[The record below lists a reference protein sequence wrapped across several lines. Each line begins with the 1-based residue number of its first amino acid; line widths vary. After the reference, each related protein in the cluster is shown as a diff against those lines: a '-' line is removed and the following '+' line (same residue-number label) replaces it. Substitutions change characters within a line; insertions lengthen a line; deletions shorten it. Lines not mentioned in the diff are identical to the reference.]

1 MLNWF
6 YLSLGALIVLVIV
19 VFILYLKGGSEKK
32 EYIPTPTLRSVPD
45 GTDGSRTFSGT
56 AEANKPVVGYKHPCK
71 YCGKLIPPNS
81 TACPF
86 CGKINPLGPYRCPRC
101 HEPVEKDW
109 QVCPK
114 CNQNLRIVCPYCG
127 KNTFFG
133 DYCENCGARLLVK
146 CPSCGQEQPPISD
159 KCIRC
164 GKPNA
169 KIEVKI

>member
-1 MLNWF
+1 MFNWF

-19 VFILYLKGGSEKK
+19 VFILYSKGGSKKK
-32 EYIPTPTLRSVPD
+32 EYIPTP
-45 GTDGSRTFSGT
+45 TFSGT

-81 TACPF
+81 TVCPL
-86 CGKINPLGPYRCPRC
+86 CGKINPLGPYRCPKC

-109 QVCPK
+109 QTCSR
-114 CNQNLRIVCPYCG
+114 CGQNLRIVCPKCG
-127 KNTFFG
+127 KVTFFG
-133 DYCENCGARLLVK
+133 DYCEDCGARLLVK
-146 CPSCGQEQPPISD
+146 CPSCSQEQPPISD